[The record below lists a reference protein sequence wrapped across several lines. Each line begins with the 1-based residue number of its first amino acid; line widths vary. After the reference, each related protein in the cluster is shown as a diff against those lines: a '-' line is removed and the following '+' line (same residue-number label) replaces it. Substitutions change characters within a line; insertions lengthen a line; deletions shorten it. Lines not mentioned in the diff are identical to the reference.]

1 MLSRQ
6 LLQKARGNMLAAGS
20 RLKAVMGVLLVGL
33 GVLILSHLDKQ
44 VETALVEAS
53 PEWLTALTTRF

>member
-1 MLSRQ
+1 
-6 LLQKARGNMLAAGS
+6 
-20 RLKAVMGVLLVGL
+20 VGL

-53 PEWLTALTTRF
+53 PEWLTALTTSF